1 MACLGWWLVGAALAV
16 VLVAYAGYPL
26 WLWLTTRRRRGG
38 GATSPESW
46 PSISIVIPAY
56 NEGTTIASTLD
67 GLLALDYPVDRRQIL
82 VVSDAS
88 TDGTDEVVRRLA
100 SRGVELIRLPRRS
113 GKTAAENA
121 AREHLRGEVVVQ
133 TDASVR
139 IDRHALKPLIAAFQD
154 ARVGVASGRDVSVA
168 REDGGATAGESGY
181 VGYEMWVRDLETA
194 AGGIVGAS
202 GCFYATRRDLHME
215 AVPESL
221 SRDFAAPLI
230 AVEHGFRSVSV
241 PGAICYVPR
250 TASLRREYRRKVRTM
265 TRGLGTLFYKRH
277 LLNPLRFGGF
287 AWRLGM
293 HKLARWLVPWAA
305 VAGVVGVVVL
315 AAAGGS
321 KWAEVTLVLGG
332 AGALVAVA
340 AWFWPEDRAL
350 PRWLGL
356 PAFGFWGLV
365 AGLHAWVNALRGE
378 LHPTWEP
385 TRRS

>member
-1 MACLGWWLVGAALAV
+1 MACLGWVLIGSALAV
-16 VLVAYAGYPL
+16 GLVAYAGYPL
-26 WLWLTTRRRRGG
+26 WLWVTTRAPRR
-38 GATSPESW
+38 ADAPAPEAW
-46 PSISIVIPAY
+46 PSISIVVPAY
-56 NEGTTIASTLD
+56 NEATTIAGTLEH
-67 GLLALDYPVDRRQIL
+67 LLALDYPPDRRQIL

-88 TDGTDEVVRRLA
+88 TDGTDDVVRRFA
-100 SRGVELIRLPRRS
+100 SRGVDLIRLPQRS

-121 AREHLRGEVVVQ
+121 ARGHLHGDLVVQ

-139 IDRHALKPLIAAFQD
+139 LDRHALKPLIAAFQD

-168 REDGGATAGESGY
+168 RDDGGATAGESRY
-181 VGYEMWVRDLETA
+181 VGYEMWVRELETA

-230 AVEHGFRSVSV
+230 AVEHGFLSVSV
-241 PGAICYVPR
+241 PAAICYVPR

-277 LLNPLRFGGF
+277 LLNPFRFGGF

-305 VAGVVGVVVL
+305 VAGVVGVVL

-321 KWAEVTLVLGG
+321 RWAAVALALGVVGTLV
-332 AGALVAVA
+332 AIA
-340 AWFWPEDRAL
+340 AWFWPEERAL

-365 AGLHAWVNALRGE
+365 AGLHAWVSALRGE

-385 TRRS
+385 TRRL

>member
-1 MACLGWWLVGAALAV
+1 MAYVGWWLVGAALAV
-16 VLVAYAGYPL
+16 GLVAYVGYPL
-26 WLWLTTRRRRGG
+26 WLWLNARASRRAGPP
-38 GATSPESW
+38 APDVW
-46 PSISIVIPAY
+46 PSISIVVPAY
-56 NEGTTIASTLD
+56 NEAASIAGTLEH
-67 GLLALDYPVDRRQIL
+67 LLALDYPSDRRHIL

-88 TDGTDEVVRRLA
+88 SDGTDDVVRGFA
-100 SRGVELIRLPRRS
+100 SRGVDLIRLPQRS

-121 AREHLRGEVVVQ
+121 AREHLRGELVVQ

-168 REDGGATAGESGY
+168 RVDGGATAGESGY

-202 GCFYATRRDLHME
+202 GCFYATRRGLHME

-241 PGAICYVPR
+241 PAAICYVPR

-277 LLNPLRFGGF
+277 LLNPFRFGGF

-305 VAGVVGVVVL
+305 LAGVVGV
-315 AAAGGS
+315 
-321 KWAEVTLVLGG
+321 
-332 AGALVAVA
+332 ALVAASGSALAAIALAVSGAGIVVAIA
-340 AWFWPEDRAL
+340 AWFWPDERAL
-350 PRWLGL
+350 PRSLGL

-365 AGLHAWVNALRGE
+365 AGLHAWVNAMRGE

-385 TRRS
+385 TRRN

>member
-1 MACLGWWLVGAALAV
+1 MACLGWWLIGAAVAV
-16 VLVAYAGYPL
+16 GLVAYAGYPL
-26 WLWLTTRRRRGG
+26 WLWLATRARRRGG
-38 GATSPESW
+38 AAVAETW
-46 PSISIVIPAY
+46 PTISIVVPAY
-56 NEGTTIASTLD
+56 NEGTSIASTLEV
-67 GLLALDYPVDRRQIL
+67 LLALDYPADRRQIV

-88 TDGTDEVVRRLA
+88 TDGTDDVVRRFA
-100 SRGVELIRLPRRS
+100 SRGVDLIRLPQRS

-121 AREHLRGEVVVQ
+121 ARPHLRGELVVQ

-139 IDRHALKPLIAAFQD
+139 IDRHALKPLVAAFQD

-168 REDGGATAGESGY
+168 RADGGATAGESGY

-241 PGAICYVPR
+241 PAAICYVPR

-293 HKLARWLVPWAA
+293 HKLVRWLVPWAA
-305 VAGVVGVVVL
+305 VLGVVGLVL

-321 KWAEVTLVLGG
+321 RWAAIALALGG
-332 AGALVAVA
+332 VGTLVAVA
-340 AWFWPEDRAL
+340 AWFWPEERAL

-356 PAFGFWGLV
+356 PAFGFWGVV
-365 AGLHAWVNALRGE
+365 AGLHAWVNAVRGE
-378 LHPTWEP
+378 LHPMWEP
-385 TRRS
+385 TRRA